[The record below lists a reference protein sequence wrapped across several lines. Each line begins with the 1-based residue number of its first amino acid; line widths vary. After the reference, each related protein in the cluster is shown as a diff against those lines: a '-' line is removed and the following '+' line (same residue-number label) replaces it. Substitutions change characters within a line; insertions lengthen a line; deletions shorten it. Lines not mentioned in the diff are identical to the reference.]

1 MQVIRFIRDARGKTR
16 VRLRVSLWCCTLL
29 ACGAAAIP
37 EAPAAEEPGETVSF
51 LDDVLPVLSKAGC
64 SGSRCHSKPQGQ
76 NGFKLS
82 VFAYDPQADYFEIVS
97 KARGRRVFPA
107 APEESLI
114 LKKPTLALPHE
125 GGQRFEPDSEAYRT
139 LLDWIRGG
147 MPYSSADDTPLESIA
162 LSLEGNPPFRPG
174 DEARVRVEARY
185 GGGRRRDVTAWSD
198 FSSTSEPVAE
208 VDGEGRVT
216 VGHRSGETV
225 IIARFLGQVDTA
237 RLTAPAEFRLPLER
251 YAALPRAGFID
262 DLVYDRLQ
270 ELGLFPSDPAEDAV
284 FLRRVT
290 LDLVGRL
297 PTAEETRAF
306 LADASESK
314 RTRWIDFLLQEPGY
328 ADYWAGKWADLLRS
342 NPDRVGVK
350 SVYVIDQW
358 LRECFRRNEPYDRMV
373 RAVLE
378 ARGSTHRDGP
388 TVVYRDRREPEDL
401 ATLVSQVFLGT
412 RLECARCHHHPN
424 EKWSQQDFF
433 QLAASFGSLER
444 RGTGVSPPISGSPE
458 FVFHG
463 KGRPVRHP
471 VTQEELL
478 PRPPDGPVL
487 TVEEGGDPRSVLAD
501 WMTAP
506 SNPFFARAAVNRV
519 WAELM
524 GRGFVEPVDDLRVTN
539 PPSNPELLDAL
550 ARDFAEQ
557 GYDFKHLLRTIANS
571 RVYQVS
577 SEANAWNVEDT
588 ENYARSLRRR
598 LPAEVLADAV
608 AQATEVSDRFEGLPE
623 GVRALETWNYKIDS
637 NLLDAFGRPDSS
649 SDCPC
654 ERNRGTSMVQALH
667 LMNSEEL
674 QAKLTHPEG
683 RVTRLAASGLSA
695 EAMVEEIYLATFSRF
710 PDESER
716 EVCRQAFARAGES
729 TREAVEDVLWA
740 LVNSAEFVFNH

>member
-1 MQVIRFIRDARGKTR
+1 MIRFVPDSRGETR
-16 VRLRVSLWCCTLL
+16 VRRRVSLWCCAVLV
-29 ACGAAAIP
+29 CGAGAVPQEGAG
-37 EAPAAEEPGETVSF
+37 EESGEKATF

-82 VFAYDPQADYFEIVS
+82 VFAYDPQADYFAIVS
-97 KARGRRVFPA
+97 GVRGRRVFPA
-107 APEESLI
+107 VPEESLI

-125 GGQRFEPDSEAYRT
+125 GGQRFEPGSEPYRI

-147 MPYSSADDTPLESIA
+147 MPYSSPDDTPLESIA
-162 LSLEGNPPFRPG
+162 LSLEGNPPFRPN
-174 DEARVRVEARY
+174 DQARVRVEAHY
-185 GGGRRRDVTAWSD
+185 AGGRRRDVTAWSD
-198 FSSTSEPVAE
+198 FSSTNEPVAE

-216 VGHRSGETV
+216 VGSRSGETV

-237 RLTAPAEFRLPLER
+237 RLTAPAATRLPAER
-251 YAALPRAGFID
+251 YAALPRAGFVD

-270 ELGLFPSDPAEDAV
+270 ELGLFPSDPAGDEV

-297 PTAEETRAF
+297 PTADEARVF
-306 LADASESK
+306 LTDGSESK
-314 RTRWIDFLLQEPGY
+314 RARWIDALLQEPGY

-358 LRECFRRNEPYDRMV
+358 LRDCFRRNEPYDRMA

-401 ATLVSQVFLGT
+401 ATLVSQIFLGT

-433 QLAASFGSLER
+433 QLAACFGSIER

-471 VTQEELL
+471 VTQEELS
-478 PRPPDGPVL
+478 PRPPDGPAL
-487 TVEEGGDPRSVLAD
+487 TVEEGGDPRSALAD

-506 SNPFFARAAVNRV
+506 SNPFFGRAAVNRV

-539 PPSNPELLDAL
+539 PPGNQALLDAL
-550 ARDFAEQ
+550 ARDFAEK

-571 RVYQVS
+571 RVYQAS
-577 SEANAWNVEDT
+577 SEANAWNVGDT
-588 ENYARSLRRR
+588 ENHARSLRRR

-608 AQATEVSDRFEGLPE
+608 AKVTDVPDQFQGLPE
-623 GVRALETWNYKIDS
+623 GVRALETWNFKIDS

-654 ERNRGTSMVQALH
+654 ERNRGSSVVQALH

-683 RVTRLAASGLSA
+683 RVARLAASGLPV
-695 EAMVEEIYLATFSRF
+695 EAIVEELYLTAFSRF
-710 PDESER
+710 PNEHER
-716 EVCRQAFARAGES
+716 DVCRQAFARES
-729 TREAVEDVLWA
+729 QSPREAAEDILWA